1 MLGNSL
7 TELAEA
13 TGHLETNHEGQPQR
27 PDHRAQLHPEV
38 AIPHR
43 RAPTRQGQ
51 ERPKF
56 RFVQDF
62 HAFHGVSRQTFA
74 KYYNR
79 HRESGDANAL
89 LPAKR
94 GPRWKSRRTPP
105 FIERLVLEQ
114 RRKGVNRYET
124 YAILLHK
131 LGDRAPKPPPST
143 PSANATASTG

>member
-1 MLGNSL
+1 M
-7 TELAEA
+7 
-13 TGHLETNHEGQPQR
+13 
-27 PDHRAQLHPEV
+27 

-43 RAPTRQGQ
+43 RVRTRQGQ

-62 HAFHGVSRQTFA
+62 YAFHGVSRQTFA

-105 FIERLVLEQ
+105 FIMRLVLEQ
-114 RRKGVNRYET
+114 RRKDVNRYET
-124 YAILLHK
+124 YAILS
-131 LGDRAPKPPPST
+131 DRRH
-143 PSANATASTG
+143 G

>member
-1 MLGNSL
+1 MKDNRNDRTIERNYTQKWRFLIAEY
-7 TELAEA
+7 ELVKAKK
-13 TGHLETNHEGQPQR
+13 H
-27 PDHRAQLHPEV
+27 
-38 AIPHR
+38 
-43 RAPTRQGQ
+43 
-51 ERPKF
+51 PKF

-62 HAFHGVSRQTFA
+62 YAFHGVSRQTFA

-105 FIERLVLEQ
+105 FIMRLVLEQ

-131 LGDRAPKPPPST
+131 LGDLAPKPPPST
-143 PSANATASTG
+143 PSATATASTA